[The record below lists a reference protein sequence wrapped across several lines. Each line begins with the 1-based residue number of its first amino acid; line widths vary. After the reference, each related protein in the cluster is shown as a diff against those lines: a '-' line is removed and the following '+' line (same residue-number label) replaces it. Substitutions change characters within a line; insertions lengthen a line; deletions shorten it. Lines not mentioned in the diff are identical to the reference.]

1 MSTSGDAQ
9 VSTLPLEDSSP
20 RTLRAVV
27 RSGARSWLTTT
38 PALVAWDA
46 LAAIL
51 LFAATAP
58 LAGIP
63 LFDERWQAAGVGAR
77 GAPALV
83 FAAIAPIVIALAG
96 GYGRSQNPLGLGRF
110 TRLVVAALLT
120 SWAIW
125 PIGAIAGW
133 WLDIG
138 QLTVITLAAPFAWL
152 AGRQLADRARRRAP
166 ERVLVLGSGEVARQ
180 VVDLVGRHPERGF
193 EIVGSVDDEG
203 AWIEGIDPPRLGRLE
218 DLPDVVASNDIDRVV
233 VAFSTNSDDRVLS
246 ALRTC
251 DSAGVDIDVVPR
263 LFDLVG
269 PVPTVEALGGMGLL
283 TVRGRRAGSF
293 ARVAKRTL
301 DIVVS
306 ATALVLLSPVMLAVA
321 VAIRLQDGKP
331 SFFRQ
336 TRIGQWGRPF
346 EIVKFRTMVQ
356 GADEMQ
362 ASELIA
368 AGPSAISDVART
380 LKHGSDAWITPV
392 GQFLRRT
399 SLDELPQLWNV
410 LKGDMSLVGPR
421 PLRRYEVDALV
432 DWQLTRQEVRP
443 GITGLWQILGRSEIA
458 WNERMQLDYSYVRHW
473 TFQRDLAII
482 ARTAGVVL
490 SRRGAV

>member
-1 MSTSGDAQ
+1 MKSLCLVRPCRIPERGTLT
-9 VSTLPLEDSSP
+9 TLPLEDSSP
-20 RTLRAVV
+20 RTFSAVV

-83 FAAIAPIVIALAG
+83 FAAIAPVVIGLAG

-120 SWAIW
+120 SWALW

-138 QLTVITLAAPFAWL
+138 QLVVITLCAPFAWL
-152 AGRQLADRARRRAP
+152 AGRQLADKARRSAP
-166 ERVLVLGSGEVARQ
+166 ERVLLLGSGEVARL
-180 VVDLVGRHPERGF
+180 VVDLVDRHPERGF
-193 EIVGSVDDEG
+193 EIVGCVDDEG
-203 AWIEGIDPPRLGRLE
+203 AWIEGIDPPLLGRVE
-218 DLPDVVASNDIDRVV
+218 DLREVVGANQVDRVV
-233 VAFSTNSDDRVLS
+233 VAFTTGSDDRVLG
-246 ALRTC
+246 ALRAC
-251 DSAGVDIDVVPR
+251 DSVGVDIDVVPR

-283 TVRGRRAGSF
+283 SVRGRRAGAI
-293 ARVAKRTL
+293 ARIAKRTL

-306 ATALVLLSPVMLAVA
+306 ATALVLLSPVMLAIA
-321 VAIRLQDGKP
+321 LAIRVQDGKP
-331 SFFRQ
+331 SYFRQ
-336 TRIGQWGRPF
+336 TLKNR
-346 EIVKFRTMVQ
+346 
-356 GADEMQ
+356 
-362 ASELIA
+362 SE
-368 AGPSAISDVART
+368 
-380 LKHGSDAWITPV
+380 AWITPV
-392 GQFLRRT
+392 GAFLRRT

-421 PLRRYEVDALV
+421 PLRGYEVDALT
-432 DWQLTRQEVRP
+432 DWQFTRQEVRP

-458 WNERMQLDYSYVRHW
+458 WSERMQLDYSYVRHW
-473 TFQRDLAII
+473 TFQRDLAIL
-482 ARTAGVVL
+482 ARTFGVVL